1 MSEEDIMP
9 KMKTNR
15 AAAKRF
21 TKTGSGKF
29 KRRKQNL
36 RHILT
41 KKNAKRKRRL
51 GQSALVDAANIKQV
65 KKLLP
70 YA

>member
-1 MSEEDIMP
+1 MP

-21 TKTGSGKF
+21 RRTKSGKF
-29 KRRKQNL
+29 KRSKAFAKHLFTGKSAKRRRNL
-36 RHILT
+36 RKGTLISDGDLDRV
-41 KKNAKRKRRL
+41 KRM
-51 GQSALVDAANIKQV
+51 
-65 KKLLP
+65 LP

>member
-1 MSEEDIMP
+1 MP
-9 KMKTNR
+9 KLKTNR

-21 TKTGSGKF
+21 RITKSGKF
-29 KRRKQNL
+29 KRSKAFGAHLKTN
-36 RHILT
+36 
-41 KKNAKRKRRL
+41 KNAKRRRNL
-51 GQSALVDAANIKQV
+51 RKSALLSPEDQKRI